1 MFAQNIKFSNLLPTH
16 EPVVFRCEWFYWP
29 YCLSSGVGVPL
40 KACAEPCSSVGQQ
53 GSAWLIYRHGERR
66 RAAVGRW
73 PAEDNAVGI
82 VSSSCLMPAADESP
96 AYLKPSGRSTGVT
109 ARNREREKDKENR
122 PYAQTFF
129 FFFVGFENIHCIKA
143 FDAE

>member
-1 MFAQNIKFSNLLPTH
+1 
-16 EPVVFRCEWFYWP
+16 
-29 YCLSSGVGVPL
+29 
-40 KACAEPCSSVGQQ
+40 
-53 GSAWLIYRHGERR
+53 
-66 RAAVGRW
+66 
-73 PAEDNAVGI
+73 
-82 VSSSCLMPAADESP
+82 MPAADESP